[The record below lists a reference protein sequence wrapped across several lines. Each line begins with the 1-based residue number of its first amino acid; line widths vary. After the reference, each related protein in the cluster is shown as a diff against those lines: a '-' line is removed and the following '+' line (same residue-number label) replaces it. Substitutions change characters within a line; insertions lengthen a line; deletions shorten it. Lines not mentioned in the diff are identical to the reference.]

1 MSWLFGPVSR
11 HHPHPIESGI
21 EITASGSPRSPS
33 LSPPAAIDVASA
45 AGDRGRQG
53 RTGRRGLRQQR
64 RSAGQQG
71 QRRARPPSGP
81 PRPQR
86 LRFPYRRARPV
97 RPGGAS
103 QVRNLPR
110 EGAWPGKGRGLQ
122 SGRRGP
128 PRSGPAPPWGD
139 HPSHTQ
145 AGALW
150 GGQALG
156 SVLLVHR
163 LNGIRKPPWQGWS
176 RH

>member
-81 PRPQR
+81 PPASAASLSLQTRPAGA
-86 LRFPYRRARPV
+86 PRRGLAGKEP
-97 RPGGAS
+97 PSGGGVA
-103 QVRNLPR
+103 R
-110 EGAWPGKGRGLQ
+110 EGAGAAEWAEGAAAFRSRAPLGRPPLPHPGGSPVGRPS
-122 SGRRGP
+122 SGVCP
-128 PRSGPAPPWGD
+128 V
-139 HPSHTQ
+139 
-145 AGALW
+145 
-150 GGQALG
+150 G
-156 SVLLVHR
+156 SSV
-163 LNGIRKPPWQGWS
+163 KWD
-176 RH
+176 